1 MSVKI
6 DASGRRSIQVEVE
19 VPGTPEEVWRAIA
32 TGPGVSSWFVPCEI
46 DGREGG
52 TVTSHFGPGM
62 DSVATITAWDPPRRF
77 AADSSGLGP
86 EAPTMATEWIVEARS
101 GDTCVVRVV
110 HSLFASTD
118 DWDNQLEAVESG
130 WPGFFRI
137 LRLYLTHFRGLPS
150 AAFQLMAASPASEA
164 DAWKT
169 FTTGLG
175 LQEGAAE
182 GHRLTATAAGAPP
195 LGGIVEG
202 TGDAK
207 HQRVLFLRL
216 DEPGPGAATLG
227 AFRMGEQTL
236 LMVSLY
242 LYGENAAALAARTE
256 PVWQEWLQQQFAPAS
271 AADCGA

>member
-19 VPGTPEEVWRAIA
+19 VPGTPEEVWRTIA

-46 DGREGG
+46 DEREGG

-86 EAPTMATEWIVEARS
+86 EAPTMATEWVVEARS

-137 LRLYLTHFRGLPS
+137 LRMYLTHFKGQPS
-150 AAFQLMAASPASEA
+150 APFQVMAASPASEA
-164 DAWKT
+164 EAWKT

-182 GHRLTATAAGAPP
+182 GERVTASAAGAPP
-195 LGGIVEG
+195 LGGIVDG

-207 HQRVLFLRL
+207 HPHVLFLRL

-236 LMVSLY
+236 LMVSFY
-242 LYGENAAALAARTE
+242 LYGENAAALAARDE
-256 PVWQEWLQQQFAPAS
+256 PVWQSWIQQNFAPAT